1 MSIELFFSTAI
12 ERYRIMLR
20 KQEGVVKAPF
30 TDPILAEFRFCNVFR
45 EDDRVTTWLR
55 ENVREKLGEN
65 HLQQF
70 RAAVVFRWFN
80 NIETGRTLLPFLL
93 GETNSTSWACTAVKK
108 MAANGERILN
118 PAYMIK
124 SPPGMDKAT
133 GLFQCI
139 EKVFDD
145 QEMIVSEI
153 LEAQKLKRA
162 HEILCRYPYL
172 GPFMAYQMV
181 CDLRFTPLMGMAWD
195 SDSWTAPGPGSA
207 RGIGRMLHD
216 DPSHFNYNSKK
227 DQEEL
232 IAYMRYLL
240 ILAKDV
246 HWPKTWPKWE
256 LSTVQ
261 HWCCEYDK
269 YMRVK
274 LGEGTPKQRYRPAS

>member
-1 MSIELFFSTAI
+1 MSIEIFFNTAI
-12 ERYRIMLR
+12 ERYKMLLR
-20 KQEGVVKAPF
+20 RREGVSIL
-30 TDPILAEFRFCNVFR
+30 TEDPILGEFRFCNVFR

-55 ENVREKLGEN
+55 ENVREKLGDN

-93 GETNSTSWACTAVKK
+93 GETNSLSWACSAVKK

-162 HEILCRYPYL
+162 HELLCRYPYL
-172 GPFMAYQMV
+172 GPFMSYQMV
-181 CDLRFTPLMGMAWD
+181 CDLRYTPLLKNVRD
-195 SDSWTAPGPGSA
+195 EYLWTAPGPGSA
-207 RGIGRMLHD
+207 RGCGRMGD
-216 DPSHFNYNSKK
+216 NDPGLYNYNSKAH
-227 DQEEL
+227 QEQL
-232 IAYMRYLL
+232 VAYMRYLL
-240 ILAKDV
+240 IMARDV
-246 HWPKTWPKWE
+246 HWPKEWPKWE